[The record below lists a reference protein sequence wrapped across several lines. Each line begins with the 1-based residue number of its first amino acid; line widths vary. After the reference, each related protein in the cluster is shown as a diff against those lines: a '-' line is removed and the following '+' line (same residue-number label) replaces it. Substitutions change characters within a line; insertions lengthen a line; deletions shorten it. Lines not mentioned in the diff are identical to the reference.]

1 MLVNIHCKTVAESAW
16 HLSLAFMIWWPLNTL
31 TLHLCHIFHTSHQ
44 SSTEYDESS
53 HGVSFLQNKKKN
65 RVRPNQVECVYI
77 HIGRSSNWEDPS
89 TWDEEKDI
97 SILFGYSINLTIC
110 YLSRQKQPLFCL
122 TCGFCFFNGFTS
134 FINENFFDGVRD
146 RSSCSLFKIFLFRHF
161 ISSIYN
167 ILI

>member
-1 MLVNIHCKTVAESAW
+1 MASFSGLYDMMTSQYSYTSP
-16 HLSLAFMIWWPLNTL
+16 LSYISYITPVFHWIWWIISWG
-31 TLHLCHIFHTSHQ
+31 IF
-44 SSTEYDESS
+44 SSK
-53 HGVSFLQNKKKN
+53 QKKN